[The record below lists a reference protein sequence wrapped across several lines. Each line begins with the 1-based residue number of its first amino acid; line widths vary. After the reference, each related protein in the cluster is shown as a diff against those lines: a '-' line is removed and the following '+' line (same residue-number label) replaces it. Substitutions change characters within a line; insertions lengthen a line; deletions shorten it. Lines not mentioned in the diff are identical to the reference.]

1 MAAKSKTNKK
11 SLLTPQNLNMAYGLG
26 ASIVIL
32 GALFKILHWEI
43 PGTPINGSLLLAIGL
58 ITEALI
64 FGISAFEKVDD
75 GIDWS
80 IVYPELAGGEARQQD
95 ADAEGLL
102 SKKLDKI
109 FYDSDQVIEEKLGV
123 DVSMIFEY
131 EGEEGFRER
140 EKDILQELVSKKNIV
155 LATGGGIILSKSN
168 RDLLSE
174 NGIVIYLK
182 SNQKDLILRTKNDKT
197 RPLLKNGNI
206 ELIIKK
212 LCKEREPLYE
222 EIADFEIM
230 TKNKRIHEVVN
241 EIITIIN

>member
-1 MAAKSKTNKK
+1 MGSGKT
-11 SLLTPQNLNMAYGLG
+11 TLG
-26 ASIVIL
+26 
-32 GALFKILHWEI
+32 KI
-43 PGTPINGSLLLAIGL
+43 
-58 ITEALI
+58 
-64 FGISAFEKVDD
+64 
-75 GIDWS
+75 
-80 IVYPELAGGEARQQD
+80 
-95 ADAEGLL
+95 L

-212 LCKEREPLYE
+212 LCQEREPLYE
-222 EIADFEIM
+222 EIADFKII

-241 EIITIIN
+241 EIIRVIN

>member
-1 MAAKSKTNKK
+1 MKK
-11 SLLTPQNLNMAYGLG
+11 YKNIYL
-26 ASIVIL
+26 
-32 GALFKILHWEI
+32 
-43 PGTPINGSLLLAIGL
+43 IGL
-58 ITEALI
+58 MGSGKTTLGKI
-64 FGISAFEKVDD
+64 
-75 GIDWS
+75 
-80 IVYPELAGGEARQQD
+80 
-95 ADAEGLL
+95 L
-102 SKKLDKI
+102 SKKLDKQ

-123 DVSMIFEY
+123 NVPMIFEY
-131 EGEEGFRER
+131 EGEAGFRER
-140 EKDILQELVSKKNIV
+140 EKAILKELVSKKNIV

-168 RDLLSE
+168 RDLLSK

-182 SNQKDLILRTKNDKT
+182 SNQKDLIKRMKNDKT

-206 ELIIKK
+206 EEIIEE

>member
-1 MAAKSKTNKK
+1 MKK
-11 SLLTPQNLNMAYGLG
+11 YKNIYL
-26 ASIVIL
+26 
-32 GALFKILHWEI
+32 
-43 PGTPINGSLLLAIGL
+43 IGL
-58 ITEALI
+58 MGSGKTTLGKI
-64 FGISAFEKVDD
+64 
-75 GIDWS
+75 
-80 IVYPELAGGEARQQD
+80 
-95 ADAEGLL
+95 L
-102 SKKLDKI
+102 SKKLEKQ
-109 FYDSDQVIEEKLGV
+109 FYDSDHVIEEKLGV
-123 DVSMIFEY
+123 DVPMIFEY
-131 EGEEGFRER
+131 EGEAGFRER
-140 EKDILQELVSKKNIV
+140 EKDSLKELVRKKNIV

-182 SNQKDLILRTKNDKT
+182 SNQKDLIKRMKNDKT

-206 ELIIKK
+206 EEVIKK

>member
-1 MAAKSKTNKK
+1 MKK
-11 SLLTPQNLNMAYGLG
+11 YKNIYL
-26 ASIVIL
+26 
-32 GALFKILHWEI
+32 
-43 PGTPINGSLLLAIGL
+43 IGL
-58 ITEALI
+58 MGSGKTTLGKI
-64 FGISAFEKVDD
+64 
-75 GIDWS
+75 
-80 IVYPELAGGEARQQD
+80 
-95 ADAEGLL
+95 L

-123 DVSMIFEY
+123 DVPMIFEY
-131 EGEEGFRER
+131 EGEAGFRKR
-140 EKDILQELVSKKNIV
+140 EKDSLKELVSKKNIV

-182 SNQKDLILRTKNDKT
+182 SNQKDLIKRMKNDKS

-206 ELIIKK
+206 EEIIKK